1 MRTMKTLSILVAA
14 AFSVGGCATG
24 RDYQLYAQGQA
35 QIESAKYAAE
45 AARYKAMSDIANS
58 GDTAAKVAA
67 VVALAVE
74 RGGGSQQ
81 NSSQLRAPE
90 SLSQTLLPWAGLLV
104 PALTQGFAVYQ
115 NVRLGMAQSNNSAR
129 IAESTN
135 ATFYGMGQQIGAAAG
150 AGTQAT
156 ANTAAAGFSALTTM
170 SGQVQAAGQAGAQ
183 ATANTAAAGFTALTG
198 LANTSNTN
206 LTTVSGMIAQ
216 PQPNI
221 SYTLTGGG
229 VVGNGTFTS
238 STQANPTTTTLS
250 GTGVVGAGT
259 LTTQANPTTT
269 TTTTNANPTTTTTTT
284 GSPTT
289 TTTGSPTTTTT
300 TNNANTNTNGTG
312 VQGPITN

>member
-1 MRTMKTLSILVAA
+1 MRTVKVISLMVAT
-14 AFSVGGCATG
+14 AFGLGGCAHE
-24 RDYQLYAQGQA
+24 RNYMLYAQGQA

-67 VVALAVE
+67 VVALAIE
-74 RGGGSQQ
+74 RGGGNQQ
-81 NSSQLRAPE
+81 GSAQLRAPE

-115 NVRLGMAQSNNSAR
+115 NVRLGMTQSNNSAR

-135 ATFYGMGQQIGAAAG
+135 ATFYGMGQQIGAAAN

-156 ANTAAAGFSALTTM
+156 ASTAAAGFTALTSM
-170 SGQVQAAGQAGAQ
+170 SGQGTQ

-206 LTTVSGMIAQ
+206 LTTVSGMIQ
-216 PQPNI
+216 TPQPNI

-284 GSPTT
+284 NAN
-289 TTTGSPTTTTT
+289 PTTTTT
-300 TNNANTNTNGTG
+300 TNANTNTNGTG

>member
-1 MRTMKTLSILVAA
+1 MRRMKVMSLAIAA
-14 AFSVGGCATG
+14 VFGLGGCAATS

-35 QIESAKYAAE
+35 QIESAKYMAE
-45 AARYKAMSDIANS
+45 AARYKALSDIAGS

-74 RGGGSQQ
+74 NRGGQ
-81 NSSQLRAPE
+81 NSNTAQLRAPE
-90 SLSQTLLPWAGLLV
+90 TLSQQLLPWAGLLV

-135 ATFYGMGQQIGAAAG
+135 ATFYGMGQQIGAAAN

-156 ANTAAAGFSALTTM
+156 ANTAAAGFTSLTTM
-170 SGQVQAAGQAGAQ
+170 SGQVQAAGAAGVT
-183 ATANTAAAGFTALTG
+183 ATANTAAAGFTALG
-198 LANTSNTN
+198 NLANQSNAN
-206 LTTVSGMIAQ
+206 LTTVSGFIQA
-216 PQPNI
+216 PPANI
-221 SYTLTGGG
+221 SYTLSGGG

-259 LTTQANPTTT
+259 LSTQANPSTTTT
-269 TTTTNANPTTTTTTT
+269 TTTTNANPTTTTTT
-284 GSPTT
+284 SNANPTT
-289 TTTGSPTTTTT
+289 TT
-300 TNNANTNTNGTG
+300 NANTNTNGTG